1 MKIKM
6 TDDIEITFYEDEDND
21 NVKLCKKGEIFEVVR
36 QGLEYYW
43 CLERNLAYR
52 CLNIIPKQDAIEV
65 NELAE

>member
-1 MKIKM
+1 MKIKIVNCNNPM
-6 TDDIEITFYEDEDND
+6 LWYY
-21 NVKLCKKGEIFEVVR
+21 KYKGEIFEVVR
-36 QGLEYYW
+36 QDSEYYW

>member
-1 MKIKM
+1 MKIK
-6 TDDIEITFYEDEDND
+6 IINCDNPMLWHY
-21 NVKLCKKGEIFEVVR
+21 KHKGEIFEVVR
-36 QGLEYYW
+36 QDPEYYW